1 MRIAR
6 ILFLIAAII
15 GVAAGPAHAQDSAV
29 RLVVPFPAGA
39 TLDIIG
45 RLLAERMKA
54 TLGRPVIVENKVG
67 AAGIIA
73 AEYVKGAPADGNT
86 LFLVPLAIISL
97 NPHTFKALRYD
108 PFVDFAPVAHLVDF
122 QIAFGVSASVPAKTM
137 AEYVALVK
145 KDSKF
150 GYFGSAAAGSLPH
163 FFGIMIGRAAGIEM
177 THVPYKGTAPM
188 VQALAAGEIS
198 AGIST
203 LSDVA
208 GVARAGKATVL
219 AVAGPRRSPQY
230 PEVPTLKESG
240 FDIEATSWYGLYTPA
255 KTSPEAIERLS
266 RAAIEAVRAPELA
279 QRLQQMGLEPTGL
292 PAAEMAR
299 IARTDYER
307 WGPVIRAAGFSNT
320 Q

>member
-6 ILFLIAAII
+6 TLFLVSAII
-15 GVAAGPAHAQDSAV
+15 GVAAGPAHAQDSTL

-54 TLGRPVIVENKVG
+54 TLGRPAIVENKVG

-73 AEYVKGAPADGNT
+73 AEHVKGAPGDGNT
-86 LFLVPLAIISL
+86 LLLAPLAIISL
-97 NPHTFKALRYD
+97 NPHTYKALRYD
-108 PFVDFAPVAHLVDF
+108 PFVDFAPVAHLVEF
-122 QIAFGVSASVPAKTM
+122 QIAIGASASAPAKTM
-137 AEYVALVK
+137 AEYVALVRR
-145 KDSKF
+145 DSKF
-150 GYFGSAAAGSLPH
+150 GFFGSAATGSLPH

-188 VQALAAGEIS
+188 IQALAAGEIS

-203 LSDVA
+203 LSDV
-208 GVARAGKATVL
+208 GGLARAGKATVL
-219 AVAGPRRSPQY
+219 AVSGPRRSPQY

-240 FDIEATSWYGLYTPA
+240 FDIEATSWYAFYAPA
-255 KTSPEAIERLS
+255 KTRPEALERLS
-266 RAAIEAVRAPELA
+266 RAAIEAVRAPEVA
-279 QRLQQMGLEPTGL
+279 QRLEQMGLEPTGL
-292 PAAEMAR
+292 PPSEMAR
-299 IARTDYER
+299 IARADYER
-307 WGPVIRAAGFSNT
+307 WGPVIRAAGFAQS